1 MENIEINRAY
11 LETLSYADLLKI
23 ADDNGIDVPADLSRG
38 FLIGEIIEI
47 IDENKKAGD
56 EIDMMISDSM
66 TAMESDDLSLRTF
79 NSTEVEVVLRNPAW
93 AFVYWN
99 ISESDRISL
108 EKAFISQMVLRVS
121 FFNAKEEIK
130 PDEYFDVQIS
140 KDDSGQYVL
149 LPAGKKF
156 FRVDLLFNIDGI
168 IDILSSSKT
177 IEMPA
182 GAEVLSDFRPGKNE
196 NISEILKLSGF
207 NKLLLEHYKNHRE
220 SFS

>member
-156 FRVDLLFNIDGI
+156 FMVDLLFNIDGI

-182 GAEVLSDFRPGKNE
+182 GPDM
-196 NISEILKLSGF
+196 
-207 NKLLLEHYKNHRE
+207 
-220 SFS
+220 

>member
-79 NSTEVEVVLRNPAW
+79 NST
-93 AFVYWN
+93 
-99 ISESDRISL
+99 
-108 EKAFISQMVLRVS
+108 
-121 FFNAKEEIK
+121 
-130 PDEYFDVQIS
+130 
-140 KDDSGQYVL
+140 
-149 LPAGKKF
+149 
-156 FRVDLLFNIDGI
+156 
-168 IDILSSSKT
+168 
-177 IEMPA
+177 
-182 GAEVLSDFRPGKNE
+182 
-196 NISEILKLSGF
+196 
-207 NKLLLEHYKNHRE
+207 
-220 SFS
+220 